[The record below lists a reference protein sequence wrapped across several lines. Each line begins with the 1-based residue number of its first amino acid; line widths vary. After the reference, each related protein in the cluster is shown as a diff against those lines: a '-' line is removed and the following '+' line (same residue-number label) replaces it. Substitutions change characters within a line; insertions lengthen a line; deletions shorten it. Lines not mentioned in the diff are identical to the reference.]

1 MVSTERLSVQLIGMF
16 SEVSGMWSDIVARR
30 NSVRLAWNVFEG
42 LKLVE
47 NTLTSQNSKAPV
59 KVALEKPRINVVQRR
74 KQKSSIY
81 KTSSTQMSRGSMYRC
96 RRRDDVV
103 LFVCMISVGS
113 APMAFRRPSS

>member
-1 MVSTERLSVQLIGMF
+1 MSPMEHLQNMDLKIS
-16 SEVSGMWSDIVARR
+16 IVHP
-30 NSVRLAWNVFEG
+30 F

-47 NTLTSQNSKAPV
+47 NTLKSQNSKAPV